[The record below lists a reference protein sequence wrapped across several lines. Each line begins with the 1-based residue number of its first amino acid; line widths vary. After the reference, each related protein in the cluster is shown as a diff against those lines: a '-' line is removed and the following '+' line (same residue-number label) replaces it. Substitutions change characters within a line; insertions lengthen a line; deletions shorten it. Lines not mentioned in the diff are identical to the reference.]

1 MPDMPGHIARPRFLR
16 AHDDFLNES
25 RKNRRRFGEKLLSGL
40 SLADA
45 YRELRIGTSADWR
58 HLEREFYADDGPL
71 AYWPYN
77 RFGFLGNKEEILR
90 QGALETI
97 RVAEGLSASQMTF
110 RHFEHPWPKEH
121 EPPARA
127 IESWWVCMGDHCFE
141 IDVLDGARQVTMM
154 IMTPRMPFLPDKR
167 KPKLEK
173 DGFIWTVAHR
183 HLLEEYLGEY
193 RKDQSRYPK
202 IKPVYRIGCDDHGD
216 GDDKSGHGGGHGHGG
231 HGSGGHHG
239 DGGHHGHD
247 DRHLGRLEKFTD

>member
-16 AHDDFLNES
+16 LHDAYLNES
-25 RKNRRRFGEKLLSGL
+25 REHRRRFGQALFAGD

-45 YRELRIGTSADWR
+45 YRHLRIGSSADWR
-58 HLEREFYADDGPL
+58 HLEREFYADEEPL

-77 RFGFLGNKEEILR
+77 RFGFLGNKQEILR
-90 QGALETI
+90 QGALEAI
-97 RVAEGLSASQMTF
+97 RVAEGLSASQMTRRYF
-110 RHFEHPWPKEH
+110 DKPWPD
-121 EPPARA
+121 EPPARRL
-127 IESWWVCMGDHCFE
+127 ESWWVCMGDHCFE
-141 IDVLDGARQVTMM
+141 IDVLDGELQVTMM

-193 RKDQSRYPK
+193 RKDQDRYPK
-202 IKPVYRIGCDDHGD
+202 IEPVYRIAGHDRRAGAGQAEQSTHGD
-216 GDDKSGHGGGHGHGG
+216 HGG
-231 HGSGGHHG
+231 H
-239 DGGHHGHD
+239 GGHHGHD